1 MTDNPLVALTGAT
14 GFIGRRLLQELPRR
28 GFRVRVLLRRP
39 TEIALDSGSAIIGD
53 LARPQNMAAALAD
66 VDAVIH
72 SAGVAHAMSGVPAD
86 DYRILNTEATIA
98 LARAAE
104 RARAKRFVF
113 LSSIRA
119 QVGPAAAGV
128 ITETRAP
135 EPTDEY
141 GKSKLA
147 AEQGLAEL
155 GIDWVA
161 LRPALVYGPG
171 VKGNVAA
178 LVRLARTPY
187 PLPLGGLNAKRSLV
201 AVDNLVDAVA
211 TVLRAPGPLRRPLI
225 VADAEP
231 LSVPEM
237 IAALR
242 AGLGRRP
249 GVFPVPAAMVALAL
263 RAAGHPDW
271 VPRLAGAQ
279 VADAAALRALG
290 WTPAIAPRAGLAAL
304 ARDAVGS

>member
-128 ITETRAP
+128 ITEARAP

-225 VADAEP
+225 VADTEP

>member
-128 ITETRAP
+128 ITEARAP

-304 ARDAVGS
+304 ARDAVDS